1 MRAAQE
7 SAHFSQGD
15 ETAVK
20 VDRCYCRVTT
30 LLWIIAVVLAL
41 IIGGAIG
48 GFKVYKQGPGFLGL
62 VPAEYGSDSYGS
74 IVECMDKH
82 ARGELHW
89 QERAIIAENT
99 VETCANDHAMKQ
111 FAFALAHDSAKAL
124 AAGCEAIPFDDWNE
138 AFRGGFID
146 TIVAAGNTR
155 CVDWIKTNAT
165 IALLAEREIEK
176 LTQYQRSM
184 VCRSKS
190 CDNANLVKHYETMI
204 LRSLEE
210 TALRETKK
218 NPSEVA
224 GQ

>member
-20 VDRCYCRVTT
+20 VDRCYCRLTT
-30 LLWIIAVVLAL
+30 LLWITAVVLAL
-41 IIGGAIG
+41 ISGAALGGY
-48 GFKVYKQGPGFLGL
+48 KVYKQGPGFLGL
-62 VPAEYGSDSYGS
+62 VPTAYGTHSYGS

-82 ARGELHW
+82 AQGELLW
-89 QERAIIAENT
+89 QERAIVAENK

-138 AFRGGFID
+138 SFRGGFID
-146 TIVAAGNTR
+146 TIVDAGNTR

-176 LTQYQRSM
+176 LNQHQRSTG
-184 VCRSKS
+184 CRSGS

-210 TALRETKK
+210 TVLRETKE
-218 NPSEVA
+218 NSSEVA